1 MVKKVAIVALDP
13 RASAFYGKQ
22 VQELFGDCVDVRYY
36 SVREGTISNIERADL
51 YLMSTDAFDNRE
63 DVPQYIPI
71 DAQISEI
78 HVTYMWSTIK
88 RLREIPAGTAA
99 LFVNMT
105 EKMVREATATLNQLG
120 VNHIKFIPFYP
131 GAAPVSGIDL
141 AVTPDEERFVP
152 DNVKQIMNIGHR
164 CLTSETMIEA
174 ALKLGMEELLE
185 TPRFQAY
192 FADVV
197 TSTYNFDMMFA
208 RSRRLE
214 SQFDILMEILDE
226 GIIGINERAE
236 IFAMNKKAAEITGLS
251 RSLVLHKQASSSL
264 AYLPLLQCLKTKEK
278 VGPKVIRIG
287 GVNVGVTVV
296 PVLRRDDCIGAFA
309 ILQRFNDAENRQ
321 HELRNQLMHKGYRAK
336 YDFDDVVGL
345 SEGVVRTK
353 QILRRMAATESPV
366 LLIGETGTG
375 KELFA
380 NAVHQASGRS
390 KGPFVAI
397 NCAAMPE
404 NLLESEL
411 FGYEEGAFTG
421 AKKGGRP
428 GLFEFAHHGTL
439 FLDEVEGMSP
449 ALQVKLLRVLQE
461 HEIMRVGGNRII
473 SIDVRIVA
481 ATNESL
487 EQKVQD
493 GSFRRDLYYR
503 LNTLPV
509 LIPPLRQRGDDVFL
523 MMEKFSREIK
533 GSFVL
538 SEEVK
543 DIFLHYTWPGNIR
556 ELRNLAEY
564 FSFTGS
570 PVITVDDLPPT
581 FIYDRADCTCG
592 GNGGQSAGGTG
603 QSAGG
608 TGQPAGGSAP
618 PSSSHNTEP
627 WQSAMEDRG
636 ITPEEYWFVLKI
648 LYCCSEKRETV
659 GRTGILEYARAE
671 RFFLSQI
678 GVRTILGIMKE
689 YGLAQV
695 NRGRGGSRIT
705 RLGREAWER
714 GRQ

>member
-22 VQELFGDCVDVRYY
+22 VQDLFGEYVEVRSY

-71 DAQISEI
+71 DAQFGEI
-78 HVTYMWSTIK
+78 HVTYMWDTIK
-88 RLREIPAGTAA
+88 KLREIPAGTTA
-99 LFVNMT
+99 LFVNLT

-131 GAAPVSGIDL
+131 GAEPVEGIRL

-152 DNVKQIMNIGHR
+152 GNVEKVLNIGHR

-185 TPRFQAY
+185 TPRFQEY
-192 FADVV
+192 FSNVV

-236 IFAMNKKAAEITGLS
+236 IFAMNKKAEEITRLS
-251 RSLVLHKQASSSL
+251 RSLVLWGQASSSL
-264 AYLPLLQCLKTKEK
+264 SYLPLLQCLKTKQK
-278 VGPKVIRIG
+278 VEPRVIRIN

-296 PVLRRDDCIGAFA
+296 PVLRKEDCIGAFA

-336 YDFDDVVGL
+336 YNFDDVVGV

-353 QILRRMAATESPV
+353 EILRRMAATESPV

-380 NAVHQASGRS
+380 NAVHQASGRAN
-390 KGPFVAI
+390 GPFVAI

-461 HEIMRVGGNRII
+461 HEIMRVGGNKII

-487 EQKVQD
+487 ERKVQD

-509 LIPPLRQRGDDVFL
+509 LIPPLCRRGDDVFL
-523 MMEKFSREIK
+523 LMERFKCELK
-533 GSFVL
+533 GKFVL

-543 DIFLHYTWPGNIR
+543 EMFRHYAWPGNIR

-570 PVITVDDLPPT
+570 PVITAKDLPPT
-581 FIYDRADCTCG
+581 FLYEKMPQQPQGADVTSQDR
-592 GNGGQSAGGTG
+592 
-603 QSAGG
+603 
-608 TGQPAGGSAP
+608 
-618 PSSSHNTEP
+618 EP
-627 WQSAMEDRG
+627 WQTAMEKRG
-636 ITPEEYWFVLKI
+636 IEPEEYWFVLKI
-648 LYCCSEKRETV
+648 LCQCSDKREAV
-659 GRTGILEYARAE
+659 GRDGILKYARE
-671 RFFLSQI
+671 ENFFLSQI
-678 GVRTILGIMKE
+678 GVRTILGIMRD
-689 YGLAQV
+689 YGLARV

-705 RLGREAWER
+705 VLGREVWER
-714 GRQ
+714 RLNG